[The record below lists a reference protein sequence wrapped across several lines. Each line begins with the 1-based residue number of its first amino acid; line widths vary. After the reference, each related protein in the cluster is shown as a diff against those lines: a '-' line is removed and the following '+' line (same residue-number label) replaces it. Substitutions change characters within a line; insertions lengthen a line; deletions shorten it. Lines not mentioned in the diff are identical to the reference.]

1 MFDALFLKMLLM
13 LVIFDVACP
22 AGPGGEGRR
31 VPGAGDQQDEP
42 SQSGARFGLG
52 GAVPRRSAKGQ

>member
-1 MFDALFLKMLLM
+1 MLLM